1 MIGQLSSLVGDEV
14 GTRVYDLLNRVQLW
28 RVCAVFFSGLLPPV
42 YVLLDRMQMWR
53 ICSLFFY
60 FSLAAPWSGKAPQA
74 GAKEIW
80 CNCGAFAP
88 YFFQVRFL
96 LLDAH
101 WGGSCTFLI
110 LIIPAQALGRYM
122 SFNLLIGIAEHPA
135 RADNGF

>member
-1 MIGQLSSLVGDEV
+1 MYAWVPSKAFVARLLRIFFRLLFLLCMFCQIGCRCGAFAP
-14 GTRVYDLLNRVQLW
+14 Y
-28 RVCAVFFSGLLPPV
+28 
-42 YVLLDRMQMWR
+42 
-53 ICSLFFY
+53 FFY
-60 FSLAAPWSGKAPQA
+60 FSLAAPCSGKAPQA

-80 CNCGAFAP
+80 CKCGAFAP
-88 YFFQVRFL
+88 YFFQIRFL